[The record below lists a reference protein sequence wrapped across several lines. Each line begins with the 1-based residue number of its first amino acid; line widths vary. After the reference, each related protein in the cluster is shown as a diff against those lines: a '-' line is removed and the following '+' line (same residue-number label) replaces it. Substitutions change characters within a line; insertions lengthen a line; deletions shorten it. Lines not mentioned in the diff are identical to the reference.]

1 MVMPPTP
8 ATPPSELVVG
18 LDIGQRRDF
27 SAITILEA
35 IDEMDGT
42 RDPVTYQFRRRRAI
56 HLRHAERIRIGTP
69 FSGVVDRVS
78 QIVSDPRLQGCSLV
92 VDATG
97 VGGPVVEMLRAANL
111 PCRLIAA
118 QITGG
123 ADEGSDGHYYRV
135 PKRDLVVGLQVLFDR
150 WPFEMVSRTPAVD
163 ALVQELADFTATR
176 GAGGGFKY
184 SGVRDDLAMALALA
198 WWWMRKRVA
207 WTSAAGRIT

>member
-78 QIVSDPRLQGCSLV
+78 QIVSD
-92 VDATG
+92 
-97 VGGPVVEMLRAANL
+97 
-111 PCRLIAA
+111 
-118 QITGG
+118 
-123 ADEGSDGHYYRV
+123 
-135 PKRDLVVGLQVLFDR
+135 
-150 WPFEMVSRTPAVD
+150 
-163 ALVQELADFTATR
+163 
-176 GAGGGFKY
+176 
-184 SGVRDDLAMALALA
+184 
-198 WWWMRKRVA
+198 
-207 WTSAAGRIT
+207 